1 MTSRL
6 PRADGVVKVRLSGD
20 LAALA
25 ALAALLASSP
35 AAELLTGPDG
45 PYPNRRDAGGRVYLT
60 VGIIIPPSAGAGAPP
75 PGNPPVPAI
84 PPRRRALL
92 S

>member
-1 MTSRL
+1 M
-6 PRADGVVKVRLSGD
+6 VKVRLSGD
-20 LAALA
+20 LPAVA

-45 PYPNRRDAGGRVYLT
+45 PYPNRRDAGERVYLT
-60 VGIIIPPSAGAGAPP
+60 VRIPTSPSAGAGAPP
-75 PGNPPVPAI
+75 PSNPPAPST
-84 PPRRRALL
+84 PPRRRALP